1 MLTSAPPRS
10 TWVLLAILAI
20 TLFVAT
26 LISLGMAFD
35 VFVAPPNLP
44 DSLDLPTRLI
54 QQHPYQEAIWPF
66 DAATNVLYL
75 IAFGSLALVSRSLR
89 GLAGS
94 HPLGNLLGTAALVS
108 GVVGV
113 VGSLIYIGG
122 TKVIIDQAYCDCGFK
137 NEEAISQFWAINI
150 VHGGTTW
157 LAYGTIAFGA
167 LAVAVSAVALAAGMS
182 SAFRG
187 VAWAAVVAL
196 LVGLVLDIVGQGQIG
211 DLVLALATGILLPA
225 WALMIGEAVRHPAVA
240 PSIAEA
246 TSGAV

>member
-10 TWVLLAILAI
+10 TWVLLMIFAIA
-20 TLFVAT
+20 LFLAT

-35 VFVAPPNLP
+35 VFVTPPNLP
-44 DSLDLPTRLI
+44 DGLDLPTRLI
-54 QQHPYQEAIWPF
+54 QSHPYQEAIWPF

-75 IAFGSLALVSRSLR
+75 IAFGSLALVSGSLR
-89 GLAGS
+89 ILAGS
-94 HPLGNLLGTAALVS
+94 HPLGSLLGAAALVS

-122 TKVIIDQAYCDCGFK
+122 TKVVIDQAYCDCGFK

-150 VHGGTTW
+150 VQGGTTW

-167 LAVAVSAVALAAGMS
+167 LAVAVSATVLAATMS

-187 VAWAAVVAL
+187 VAWAAVIAL

-211 DLVLALATGILLPA
+211 DLVLAVATGILLPV
-225 WALMIGEAVRHPAVA
+225 WALMIGSALRRPGPA
-240 PSIAEA
+240 PSVAGA
-246 TSGAV
+246 TSSAV